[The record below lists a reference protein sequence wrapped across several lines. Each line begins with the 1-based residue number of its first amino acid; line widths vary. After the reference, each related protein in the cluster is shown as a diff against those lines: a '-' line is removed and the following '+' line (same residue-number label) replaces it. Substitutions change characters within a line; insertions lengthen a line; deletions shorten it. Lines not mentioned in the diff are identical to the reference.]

1 MVKASQGLR
10 RKTRNILKKSVRER
24 GSVPPLSMLM
34 IEYSVGG
41 KVCIV
46 PNPAIHFGMPHRR
59 YYGKVGTVV
68 GRRGRAYA
76 VEVFLGD
83 KRKLLYVMPEHLR
96 PHKPS

>member
-10 RKTRNILKKSVRER
+10 RRTRSLLRKDVRER
-24 GSVPPLSMLM
+24 GAIPPLSYLM
-34 IEYSVGG
+34 VEYRVGD

-46 PNPAIHFGMPHRR
+46 PNPAIHSGLPHRR

-68 GRRGRAYA
+68 GMRGRAYI

-83 KRKLLYVMPEHLR
+83 KKKTLFIPPEHLR
-96 PHKPS
+96 PHKQG